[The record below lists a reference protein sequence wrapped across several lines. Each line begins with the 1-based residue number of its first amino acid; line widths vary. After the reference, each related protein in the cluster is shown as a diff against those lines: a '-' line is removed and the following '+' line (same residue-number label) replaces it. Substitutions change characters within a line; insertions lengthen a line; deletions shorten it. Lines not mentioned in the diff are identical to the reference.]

1 MDESNARTRRRS
13 ERVVLKMPVGVRI
26 QTSVGERTDDRA
38 HTMVVNAHGGLLR
51 LGIELTPGQTINL
64 TNPKTRVEEPCR
76 VVRVENL
83 PTGDFAVAFEFWRP
97 APQFWPIVFPP
108 ADWES
113 VEV

>member
-1 MDESNARTRRRS
+1 MVGSNARNRRRS
-13 ERVVLKMPVGVRI
+13 ERVVLKIPVVVRI
-26 QTSVGERTDDRA
+26 QTSVGKRTEERA

-64 TNPKTRVEEPCR
+64 INPKTHVEESSC

-83 PTGDFAVAFEFWRP
+83 PTGGFAVAFEFRRP
-97 APQFWPIVFPP
+97 SPQFWPIVFPP